1 MRRPFSLPFGHRR
14 CHPHGWRHV
23 CVSLYLLLSRAR
35 NRNIQYEL
43 PWLLEHFF
51 SHNLQFQIFG
61 SVTSRLAELNF
72 GENYTIFE
80 EDQFITLKI
89 LAEKAKT
96 FHQRLAIPS
105 RPQPLVI
112 ACGSCI
118 KKCSMIETHPRQHTF
133 QHMFH
138 ERQQRCCGCTT
149 KTEFPVFFYL
159 MGVTWLIR

>member
-118 KKCSMIETHPRQHTF
+118 KKCSMIETHSRQHTF
-133 QHMFH
+133 NT
-138 ERQQRCCGCTT
+138 CSTNASSVAADA
-149 KTEFPVFFYL
+149 P
-159 MGVTWLIR
+159 